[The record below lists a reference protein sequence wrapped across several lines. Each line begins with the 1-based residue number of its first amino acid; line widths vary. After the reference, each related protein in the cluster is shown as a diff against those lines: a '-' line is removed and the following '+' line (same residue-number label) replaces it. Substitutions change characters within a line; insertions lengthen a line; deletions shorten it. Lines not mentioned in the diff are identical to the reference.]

1 MAVELSELINWTHE
15 IIMKEWIH
23 SKWRQFWEEIQWMV
37 ERVIWENVI
46 RQMWL
51 NPQIDE
57 WEEVRF
63 EDDEIVT
70 DTCLR
75 DMVKQLDSELR
86 NTDIVMNFATII
98 TEKEDKLFWEFH
110 DLYYWDNAEEEIEKF
125 IKRKRLGSKNTIY
138 QLAKKIQEGKD
149 IDTAMN
155 EILLSKWI
163 DISKNP
169 QIKRPEEVEDFV
181 VVYRNYLLWLID
193 NWFWNIP
200 SHQYL
205 Q

>member
-1 MAVELSELINWTHE
+1 MAVELKELIDWTHD
-15 IIMKEWIH
+15 IIMKAWIH
-23 SKWRQFWEEIQWMV
+23 SKWRKFWDEIQWMV
-37 ERVIWENVI
+37 ERIIWENVI
-46 RQMWL
+46 SQKWL

-57 WEEVRF
+57 WEEVSF
-63 EDDEIVT
+63 EDNEVVT

-75 DMVKQLDSELR
+75 GMVKQLDSELR
-86 NTDIVMNFATII
+86 NADIVMNFAVVISQS
-98 TEKEDKLFWEFH
+98 EEKLFWEFH
-110 DLYYWDNAEEEIEKF
+110 DLYYWDNAEEEIAKF
-125 IKRKRLGSKNTIY
+125 IKRKRLGSKNAIY

-169 QIKRPEEVEDFV
+169 KVIRPEEVEDFV